1 MASARWYSSPLSALP
16 HGLDLSLS
24 LWLQDE
30 GRTLIAS
37 AKAQAKSNLQVRGD
51 MSSSIYAITVTGS
64 LLSSCLAAVQFR
76 VKLLLSSLLTWSL
89 KSDLLDSLFQSI
101 PHSLQNVQR
110 VNSKEKYYFFEWLTS
125 NKRVNRNLLNNASLL
140 QLSKIKKHGCCQH
153 EKALER
159 KNNRP
164 QTHFH
169 FKWVNFTRRW
179 KWLGTLLPKL
189 GFRGGGETRP
199 AACIKCVK
207 QKRPGSWVWEIHS
220 CCLAW
225 RDTVE
230 VLWLVYLRAN
240 SVQLWK
246 KTHMQQT

>member
-76 VKLLLSSLLTWSL
+76 VKLLSSSLLTWSL
-89 KSDLLDSLFQSI
+89 KSDIPDSLFQSI

-110 VNSKEKYYFFEWLTS
+110 VNSKEKYSFLKDLPVTS
-125 NKRVNRNLLNNASLL
+125 VSIGISSIMH
-140 QLSKIKKHGCCQH
+140 LSSSSPRSKNMAAANTKKHWR
-153 EKALER
+153 EKTTTR
-159 KNNRP
+159 KLI
-164 QTHFH
+164 
-169 FKWVNFTRRW
+169 FT
-179 KWLGTLLPKL
+179 L
-189 GFRGGGETRP
+189 
-199 AACIKCVK
+199 
-207 QKRPGSWVWEIHS
+207 
-220 CCLAW
+220 
-225 RDTVE
+225 
-230 VLWLVYLRAN
+230 N
-240 SVQLWK
+240 
-246 KTHMQQT
+246 